1 MTKEEKAA
9 FWAEWEAVK
18 EQVAA
23 EVDAM
28 LVAAFDDLPLQ
39 YFIDLDRWTLWVLA
53 RREKREQDA
62 A

>member
-1 MTKEEKAA
+1 MTEEQKAA
-9 FWAEWEAVK
+9 FWAEWDAVK
-18 EQVAA
+18 DEVAA

-39 YFIDLDRWTLWVLA
+39 YCIDLDRWTLWVLA